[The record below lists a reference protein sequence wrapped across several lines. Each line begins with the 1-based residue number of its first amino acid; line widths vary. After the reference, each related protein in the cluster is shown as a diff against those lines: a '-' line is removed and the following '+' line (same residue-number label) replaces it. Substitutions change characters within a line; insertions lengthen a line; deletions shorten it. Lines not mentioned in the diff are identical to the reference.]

1 MELNLPVGWLSR
13 PRTTGIALILGGLG
27 FMLFWGNEIGD
38 LVEAWVPSLL
48 IHGVTIVSLS
58 VGIIGLHRT
67 KPTTG
72 WEHQLELVATV
83 GVVVGLLTVI
93 ELFFVACI
101 FLGSLHLRLG
111 TWMAI
116 ASALLIVGAGVLL
129 SLLIAYGLGHEG
141 GREVEGLPAGFALFG
156 IAALGM
162 GWVLIGQSLVRA
174 SLVH

>member
-1 MELNLPVGWLSR
+1 MELSLPVGRLSR

-67 KPTTG
+67 KLTTG
-72 WEHQLELVATV
+72 WERQLELVATV

-111 TWMAI
+111 TKKAI
-116 ASALLIVGAGVLL
+116 ASVLLIVGAGVLL
-129 SLLIAYGLGHEG
+129 PLFVAYGIGHEG
-141 GREVEGLPAGFALFG
+141 GREVEDWQQVSPY
-156 IAALGM
+156 
-162 GWVLIGQSLVRA
+162 LV
-174 SLVH
+174 